1 MVDRTMTGFY
11 PILSMPFDD
20 QGRIDVEDLQK
31 EVDFCIQGGAHG
43 VGVAMASEI
52 YKLSEAERDLATR
65 TVVEQS
71 AGRAKVVI
79 NTGAQGTDLTI
90 QYSQRAQELGADATM
105 IAPPTMM
112 GATSNDI
119 REFYRRVSDA
129 IDIPIF
135 IQDISNAQVPPALA
149 AQIAKESEQ
158 ACYAKVEV
166 APTAPRV
173 AEANRLGGD
182 DLIIFGGAGGNFFI
196 EELRRGA
203 VGTMPYA
210 CVPEMFRKVWDL
222 YQDGKEDEAVQE
234 FDRHVPLLKTLGQ
247 GMGIANYLSKEV
259 LRLRGVFKSV
269 NVRHPASPPDDRT
282 FNEIR
287 RIVERLEL
295 APVSVA

>member
-31 EVDFCIQGGAHG
+31 EVDFCIDGGAHG
-43 VGVAMASEI
+43 LGIAMASEI
-52 YKLSEAERDLATR
+52 YKLSEAERDLATT

-105 IAPPTMM
+105 ITPPTMM
-112 GATSNDI
+112 GATSNEI
-119 REFYRRVSDA
+119 RAFYKRVSDA

-149 AQIAKESEQ
+149 AQIARESEN

-166 APTAPRV
+166 SPVAPRV

-210 CVPEMFRKVWDL
+210 CVPEMFRSVWDL
-222 YQDGKEDEAVQE
+222 CHDGKEDEAIQE
-234 FDRHVPLLKTLGQ
+234 FDRFVPLLKTLGQ
-247 GMGIANYLSKEV
+247 GMGIANYLGKEV
-259 LRLRGVFKSV
+259 LRLRGVFKNV
-269 NVRHPASPPDDRT
+269 NVRHPATPPDDRT

-287 RIVERLEL
+287 AIVERLEL
-295 APVSVA
+295 APASV

>member
-31 EVDFCIQGGAHG
+31 EVDFCIEGGAHG
-43 VGVAMASEI
+43 LGVAMASEI
-52 YKLSEAERDLATR
+52 YKLSETERDLATR

-90 QYSQRAQELGADATM
+90 QYSQHAQELGANATM

-119 REFYRRVSDA
+119 REFYKRVSGA
-129 IDIPIF
+129 IDVPIF
-135 IQDISNAQVPPALA
+135 IQDISNAQVPPPLA
-149 AQIAKESEQ
+149 AQIARESEN

-173 AEANRLGGD
+173 AEAKRLGGD

-210 CVPEMFRKVWDL
+210 CVPEMFRQVWDL
-222 YQDGKEDEAVQE
+222 YQAGKEAEAVQE
-234 FDRHVPLLKTLGQ
+234 FDRYVPLLKTLGQ

-269 NVRHPASPPDDRT
+269 NVRHPATPPDDRT

-295 APVSVA
+295 APVRVA

>member
-31 EVDFCIQGGAHG
+31 EVDFCIEGGAHG
-43 VGVAMASEI
+43 LGIAMASEI
-52 YKLSEAERDLATR
+52 YKLSEAERDIATT

-79 NTGAQGTDLTI
+79 NTGAQGSDLTI
-90 QYSQRAQELGADATM
+90 LYSLRAQELGADATM
-105 IAPPTMM
+105 ITPPTLM
-112 GATSNDI
+112 GATSNEI
-119 REFYRRVSDA
+119 RSFYKRVSDA

-135 IQDISNAQVPPALA
+135 IQDIGNAQVPPPLA
-149 AQIAKESEQ
+149 AQIAKESEN

-166 APTAPRV
+166 APVAPRV
-173 AEANRLGGD
+173 AEAHKLGGD

-203 VGTMPYA
+203 VGTMPFA
-210 CVPEMFRKVWDL
+210 CVPEMFRNVWDL
-222 YQDGKEDEAVQE
+222 YHDGKEDEAIQD
-234 FDRHVPLLKTLGQ
+234 FDKHLPLLKTLGQ
-247 GMGIANYLSKEV
+247 GMGIANYLGKEV
-259 LRLRGVFKSV
+259 LRLRGVFKTV
-269 NVRHPASPPDDRT
+269 NVRHPATPPDDQT

-295 APVSVA
+295 APASVA